1 VSRGSPSPSSLT
13 LALVLQAR
21 ALTKCYAQR
30 TVLDDFSF
38 TVADGELVALLGAN
52 GAGKSTTM
60 RCFLDFTRPTSGQ
73 ALVDGIDVA
82 REPLRAKARLAY
94 VPDTVMVYDALTGR
108 QNLAFFAG
116 LGGVHV
122 TAGEARRRLAEA
134 GLPPGAADRP
144 ARDYSKG
151 MRQKLGIAIAVAR
164 GARNLLLDEP
174 TSGLDPTATHELLDA
189 LAGLRDGGA
198 AILMATHLGTQGAA
212 DRTIVLADGRL
223 AAEYARGERVAGEAF
238 ALGHPCAR
246 HARQAGSRV

>member
-1 VSRGSPSPSSLT
+1 M
-13 LALVLQAR
+13 LQAR
-21 ALTKCYAQR
+21 ALTKRYAQR

-116 LGGVHV
+116 LGGVRV
-122 TAGEARRRLAEA
+122 TAGEARRLLGEA
-134 GLPPGAADRP
+134 GLPPHAADRP

-174 TSGLDPTATHELLDA
+174 TSGLDPGATRELLDA
-189 LAGLRDGGA
+189 LADLRDGGA
-198 AILMATHLGTQGAA
+198 AILMATHLGTQGVA

-223 AAEYARGERVAGEAF
+223 AAEYARDECGRAGASRGRWCHTH
-238 ALGHPCAR
+238 L
-246 HARQAGSRV
+246 RQAGSRV